1 MQIFNEVMQLL
12 QKGVSG
18 VSIILIVLGL
28 IDIGT
33 NWGENG
39 SSAGVTAGFKKVIGG
54 AIVGA
59 AAAFL
64 SQIRF

>member
-1 MQIFNEVMQLL
+1 MQVFNEVMGLL
-12 QKGVSG
+12 QKGVG
-18 VSIILIVLGL
+18 AVSIILIVLGL

-59 AAAFL
+59 AAVYL
-64 SQIRF
+64 SQITF

>member
-1 MQIFNEVMQLL
+1 MPVFNEVMQLL
-12 QKGVSG
+12 QKGVTA
-18 VSIILIVLGL
+18 VSIILVVLGL

-39 SSAGVTAGFKKVIGG
+39 SSAGVTGGFKKVIGG

-64 SQIRF
+64 SQITF